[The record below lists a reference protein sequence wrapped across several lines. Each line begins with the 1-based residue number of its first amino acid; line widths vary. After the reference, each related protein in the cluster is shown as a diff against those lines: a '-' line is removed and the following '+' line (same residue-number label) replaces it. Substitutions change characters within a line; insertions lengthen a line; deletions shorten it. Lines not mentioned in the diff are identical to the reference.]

1 MIADFHTHTFP
12 EKIAAQAVASLKAKS
27 HTAAFSDG
35 TAGGLLATQG
45 AAGIGLSVV
54 LPVATNPEQPYHI
67 NDRAAEQND
76 RMCTWEEG
84 LPAGILSFGAI
95 HPAMDDA
102 AAELRRIRRLG
113 LRGIKI
119 HPVYQGYEIDDPA
132 YLRILDVC
140 AQLGLI
146 VVTHAGLDIG
156 FPGEEQSLP
165 GKIRR
170 AVRSVDPEGKT
181 LKLVAAHM
189 GGWMAWDEVPEA
201 LADTG
206 VYLDTSFSTGAFVP
220 GDDGYY
226 EGKDTSMLD
235 AEGFLTICRAF
246 GPERLLF
253 GTDSPWSN
261 AKESLAFLKALP
273 LKEAEL
279 AQILSGNALRLLS

>member
-12 EKIAAQAVASLKAKS
+12 EKIAARAVASLKAKS

-54 LPVATNPEQPYHI
+54 LPVATTPEQPYHI

-76 RMCTWEEG
+76 RMRTWEEG

-273 LKEAEL
+273 LAEAEL